1 MALSFAHPELAVG
14 ALLALL
20 PLAIHLFN
28 RQRARPRPF
37 GAIAFLMRSK
47 RQTARALR
55 LRKIL
60 LFCARTMLLLAVPLA
75 LARPHFVQPTESAQ
89 AKGPTATAIAID
101 TSLSM
106 RAVDGGRTRFERA
119 QALALDA
126 LREVPIGDPVAVIDC
141 ASDAGDAVT
150 PGFDR
155 EASRRAI
162 ESMSPTHAFED
173 LSACL
178 SRATQALAASPL
190 PNKRVL
196 LATDLAQAGF
206 DLGAPAPTVQ
216 LPDGTVTK
224 PALILLDAADGD
236 APLANAAIAD
246 LDIEPVPA
254 LGRATWRFSVTVQNN
269 GEGALSDLGV
279 RLRVDGEVVAKGFL
293 DIPPR
298 QKAVQIFTHRFD
310 KSGGGAIQGS
320 AEIDSDALA
329 ADDIHHFTLD
339 IPREVRALV
348 VNGSPHPNRFLDE
361 TFFVRA
367 ALDAPGSPVRT
378 IPRELD
384 ALTPEDLSAC
394 DLVILANVRALS
406 PAQVSALS
414 SFVDRGGGLSISL
427 GDQVDA
433 DLFNE
438 RLGALLPRRLRL
450 LKTAV
455 HPKAQSPKRRAARLG
470 SLDLSH
476 PALSPFAAEDG
487 ESLMAA
493 HFFSYFLLEAE
504 GQPTGRTLASF
515 DDGAPALIER
525 KQGQGRVMLFTSS
538 LDRAWS
544 DLPIRAAF
552 LPLMQRLMG
561 SLSRTLEVT
570 QSDSLRVGEVK
581 TFPMPFAERLREVV
595 APDGERFSFDEPPP
609 PAGVRFSKTNA
620 PGVYEVS
627 GLRQGELTRLRARDF
642 AVNVDPVESDL
653 RRIDVDEL
661 KAWFGDENVTRRTAA
676 GTGGRGEDGWPL
688 WSLLLALAFCCF
700 VAECLLLRR

>member
-1 MALSFAHPELAVG
+1 MALSFAHPELAAG

-28 RQRARPRPF
+28 RQRSRPRPF

-60 LFCARTMLLLAVPLA
+60 LFCARTLLLLAVPLA
-75 LARPHFVQPTESAQ
+75 LARPHFVQPTETAQ
-89 AKGPTATAIAID
+89 ARGPTATVIALD

-106 RAVDGGRTRFERA
+106 RAVEGGRTRFERA

-126 LREVPIGDPVAVIDC
+126 LRDLPIGDPVAVLDC
-141 ASDAGDAVT
+141 ASGAGEAVS
-150 PGFDR
+150 PSFDR
-155 EASRRAI
+155 EALRRAI
-162 ESMSPTHAFED
+162 ESMSPTYAFED

-178 SRATQALAASPL
+178 TRASQALAASPL

-206 DLGAPAPTVQ
+206 DLGAPPPMVQ
-216 LPDGTVTK
+216 LPDGSLTK
-224 PALILLDAADGD
+224 PALTLLDAAALD

-254 LGRATWRFSVTVQNN
+254 LGRATYRFSVTVQNN
-269 GEGALSDLGV
+269 GEDALSDLGV

-310 KSGGGAIQGS
+310 KSGGAIQGS
-320 AEIDSDALA
+320 AEIESDALA
-329 ADDIHHFTLD
+329 DDDIHHFTLD
-339 IPREVRALV
+339 IPREVRALI

-378 IPRELD
+378 VPRELD
-384 ALTPEDLSAC
+384 ALTPEDLTAH
-394 DLVILANVRALS
+394 DIVILANVRALS
-406 PAQVSALS
+406 PAQLAALTA
-414 SFVDRGGGLSISL
+414 FVDKGGGLFISL

-433 DLFNE
+433 DLFNDS
-438 RLGALLPRRLRL
+438 LGALLPRRLRL

-455 HPKAQSPKRRAARLG
+455 HPKAQSPRRRAARLG

-476 PALSPFAAEDG
+476 PALLPFAAEDG

-504 GQPTGRTLASF
+504 EESTGRTLASF

-525 KQGQGRVMLFTSS
+525 KLGQGRVMLFTST

-544 DLPIRAAF
+544 DLPIRTAF

-581 TFPMPFAERLREVV
+581 TFPMPFAARLREVV
-595 APDGERFSFDEPPP
+595 APNGERFSFDETPP
-609 PAGVRFSKTNA
+609 PAGVRFAKTDT
-620 PGVYEVS
+620 PGVYAVN
-627 GLRQGELTRLRARDF
+627 GLRQGALTRLSARDF

-661 KAWFGDENVTRRTAA
+661 KAWFGDENVTRRTAEGTA
-676 GTGGRGEDGWPL
+676 GQGEDGWPL
-688 WSLLLALAFCCF
+688 WSLLLLLALACF